1 MQANESNNG
10 SNASNAGNNGNG
22 NEPKER
28 VINVPL
34 KPDAKA
40 ALEACAADN
49 GRQTNRQAAAII
61 TDNLKA
67 QGYLP

>member
-10 SNASNAGNNGNG
+10 SNASNAGNNG